1 MQKGGRRKVPK
12 LAEEHDDL
20 KKLFEAIDT
29 HFPVACKT
37 ENDIPI
43 IEDTDGHDP
52 SCDSIEGIPAHLRA
66 SENGEGD
73 TDVLIQEREWDEIC
87 FLTDTSVEYEDQM
100 VQGKQMLTEMVVFPS
115 RVIVER
121 HMSLH
126 SFDLRQLLL
135 LLIFSMS

>member
-29 HFPVACKT
+29 HFPVARNT

-43 IEDTDGHDP
+43 IEDTDP

-73 TDVLIQEREWDEIC
+73 TDVLSQEREWDEIC
-87 FLTDTSVEYEDQM
+87 FLTYIC
-100 VQGKQMLTEMVVFPS
+100 
-115 RVIVER
+115 RV
-121 HMSLH
+121 
-126 SFDLRQLLL
+126 
-135 LLIFSMS
+135 